1 MKKELQRLLNSS
13 SATLQINQYF
23 KLKRFTEDILSN
35 DIDVLQLESNLLN
48 SCSSITEIKSR
59 KFEDIIQEI
68 KQAMQNDFD
77 NARDKLLSDFANGY
91 FRR

>member
-35 DIDVLQLESNLLN
+35 DIDVLQLESNLLS
-48 SCSSITEIKSR
+48 SCSNITEIKSR
-59 KFEDIIQEI
+59 DFEGIIQEI

-77 NARDKLLSDFANGY
+77 NARDKLLSDFENGY